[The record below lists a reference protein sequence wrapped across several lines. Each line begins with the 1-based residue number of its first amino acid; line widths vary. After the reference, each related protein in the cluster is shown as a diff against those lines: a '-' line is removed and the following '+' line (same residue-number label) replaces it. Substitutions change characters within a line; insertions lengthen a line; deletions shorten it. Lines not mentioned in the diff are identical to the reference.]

1 MQYDL
6 EFFKSLPKA
15 ELHCHLDGSL
25 RVKTILELA
34 EEHDVEL
41 PHHDHD
47 SLKNY
52 LQVGDECESLEDYLK
67 AFHVTNKVL
76 QTEAALT
83 RASFELAEDA
93 SKEGVTHIEIRF
105 SPVLHTL
112 KGLTLK
118 QVIEAVIK
126 GKRMAE
132 KYLKVDVGI
141 IVCGIRSM
149 TPEVS
154 FELAKLAVSYKHE
167 GVVAYDLAG
176 PEENYP
182 AKDHK
187 EAFYHIINNNIN
199 TTVHA
204 GEAYGA
210 ASIHQAVHYTRA
222 NRIGHGTR
230 LHEDKDLLN
239 YVLNHRISLE
249 MCVSCNVQTKSVKSI
264 QTHPV
269 KAYLDKGIRV
279 TLNTDNRLI
288 SNTSLSE
295 EFLKVYE
302 AFSLTDSEIKTLI
315 LNSYKALFIPY
326 SKKRTL
332 LIKVSE
338 ELDQILKN

>member
-1 MQYDL
+1 MNFDL
-6 EFFKSLPKA
+6 AFFQSLPKA

-25 RVKTILELA
+25 RVETILELA
-34 EEHDVEL
+34 KQNGVEL
-41 PHHDHD
+41 PHNNHNDLT
-47 SLKNY
+47 SY

-67 AFHVTNKVL
+67 AFAITNKVL
-76 QTEAALT
+76 QTESALERCT
-83 RASFELAEDA
+83 YELIEDV
-93 SKEGVTHIEIRF
+93 SKENVWHIEIRF
-105 SPVLHTL
+105 SPVLHTEKEL
-112 KGLTLK
+112 SLK

-126 GKRMAE
+126 GKEKAE
-132 KYLKVDVGI
+132 TEFPVTVGI

-154 FELAKLAVSYKHE
+154 LQLAKLAVDYKDR

-210 ASIHQAVHYTRA
+210 ESIHQAIHFTRA

-230 LHEDKDLLN
+230 LFEDEDLLE
-239 YVLNHRISLE
+239 YVLNHRITLE
-249 MCVSCNVQTKSVKSI
+249 MCVNCNVQTQCVPSLEA
-264 QTHPV
+264 HPV
-269 KAYLDKGIRV
+269 KSYLDQGLRV

-288 SNTSLSE
+288 SNTTLSK
-295 EFLKVYE
+295 EFLTVHETFGLSK
-302 AFSLTDSEIKTLI
+302 SEIHTLI
-315 LNSYKALFIPY
+315 NNSFKAAFIGYKER
-326 SKKRTL
+326 KVL
-332 LIKVSE
+332 LAKVAARLA
-338 ELDQILKN
+338 ELGM